1 MGSNKTT
8 FNFAKRLLDHLGI
21 SAYNSVR
28 KCIAELVA
36 NSYDADAEKVSIQLP
51 DIIDENALFEIEDD
65 GIGMSPQE
73 IENNFLL
80 VGRNRRKNGE
90 RTAKN
95 RLVIGITGYSVRIQ
109 CQILNSD

>member
-1 MGSNKTT
+1 MGSIKTT
-8 FNFAKRLLDHLGI
+8 FKFAPRLLDHLGI